1 MAKIKLKYPP
11 NEVYFKKVIDFDLDV
26 GGKPLTVRL
35 EEDSN
40 EGHIHYKYED
50 GFSETPPEW
59 ITEMGE
65 DDYGDLIFEQALF
78 ENLPCMSVGEEI
90 YTHEDDEL

>member
-11 NEVYFKKVIDFDLDV
+11 NEVYFKKVTDFDLDV
-26 GGKPLTVRL
+26 GGKPLTVRF

-40 EGHIHYKYED
+40 EVHIHYMIEDDWTHHAPDWIIDLGEED
-50 GFSETPPEW
+50 GE
-59 ITEMGE
+59 
-65 DDYGDLIFEQALF
+65 LIFERTLW
-78 ENLPCMSVGEEI
+78 ENISSMSVNEEI

>member
-11 NEVYFKKVIDFDLDV
+11 NEVYFKKVTDFDLDV
-26 GGKPLTVRL
+26 GGKPLTVRF

-40 EGHIHYKYED
+40 EGNIHYMVDNDWTHHAPDWIIDLGEED
-50 GFSETPPEW
+50 GE
-59 ITEMGE
+59 
-65 DDYGDLIFEQALF
+65 LIFERTLW
-78 ENLPCMSVGEEI
+78 ENISGMSVNEEV